1 MKKVFLLSAF
11 AMFLAASTVMAG
23 DKKECARACT
33 KEHGGAACCKK
44 KDAACCKKKDAACCK
59 KHEEEKAAPAP
70 TNEKK

>member
-44 KDAACCKKKDAACCK
+44 KDAACCKK
-59 KHEEEKAAPAP
+59 HEEEKAAPAP